1 MKKNRQGF
9 ATRAIHAGQAPDPTT
24 GAIMTPI
31 YATSTYV
38 QESPGVH
45 KGYEYSRSSNPTRK
59 ALEDCIAD
67 LENGARG
74 YAFGSGLAAT
84 ATILELLDAASH
96 VIAVDDLY
104 GGSYRL
110 FENVRRRTAGLEVS
124 FVDFSDLA
132 AVEAAIRPETRM
144 IWVETPTNPLL
155 KIIDLEAVARIA
167 RKHHLI
173 SACDNTF
180 ASPWVQRPLDFGFDI
195 VMHSATKYLNGHS
208 DVVLGIAVVS
218 GESPHEALADRLGY
232 LQNAIGGV
240 TGPFDS
246 FLVLR
251 ALKTLPLRMERHC
264 ENAAAVADYLA
275 GHEKIERVYYPGLPG
290 HPNHEVA
297 ARQMHGFGGMVSAVI
312 KGGLEPAR
320 RFLERCEIF
329 SLAESLGGVE
339 SLIEHPA
346 IMTHASIPAEIR
358 ARIGVDDGLVR
369 LSVGVE
375 DVDDLIADLENALG

>member
-1 MKKNRQGF
+1 
-9 ATRAIHAGQAPDPTT
+9 
-24 GAIMTPI
+24 
-31 YATSTYV
+31 
-38 QESPGVH
+38 VH

-84 ATILELLDAASH
+84 ATILELLDAGSH

-132 AVEAAIRPETRM
+132 AVEAAIRPQTRM

-155 KIIDLEAVARIA
+155 KIIDLEAVSRIA
-167 RKHHLI
+167 RKHQLI

-218 GESPHEALADRLGY
+218 GESPHDALADRLGY

-275 GHEKIERVYYPGLPG
+275 GHEKIERVYYPGLAS

-297 ARQMHGFGGMVSAVI
+297 ARQMRGFGGMVSAVI
-312 KGGLEPAR
+312 RGGVEPAR

-375 DVDDLIADLENALG
+375 DVDDLIADLGNALG